1 MNFEFGFEGQVAEA
15 PRVSPHPDPLPEER
29 EQRRGRFRFLNL
41 DFGFGGRVAEVA
53 PVSPHP
59 DPLPEER
66 EQRRN
71 PKEH

>member
-1 MNFEFGFEGQVAEA
+1 
-15 PRVSPHPDPLPEER
+15 
-29 EQRRGRFRFLNL
+29 
-41 DFGFGGRVAEVA
+41 VA